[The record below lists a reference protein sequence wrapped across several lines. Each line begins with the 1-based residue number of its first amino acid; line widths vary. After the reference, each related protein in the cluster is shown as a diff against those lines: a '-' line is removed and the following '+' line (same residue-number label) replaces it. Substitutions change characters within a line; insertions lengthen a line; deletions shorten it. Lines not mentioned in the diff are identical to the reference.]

1 MTEHSSLHDVVRL
14 DFEHAEQYRM
24 LRELRQAFAIGAETA
39 VMQHVLVEFNL
50 SHGQL
55 EEMLMEER
63 AYPGLDV
70 HAADHALLQEALAG
84 IADAAGV
91 DAVVARLRRHIGDH
105 DARLVAFLDKAPAA
119 G

>member
-1 MTEHSSLHDVVRL
+1 MINGSSLHDVVRL
-14 DFEHAEQYRM
+14 DFEHAEQYRL
-24 LRELRQAFAIGAETA
+24 LRELRQAFETGAETA
-39 VMQHVLVEFNL
+39 ALREVVAGFNG
-50 SHGQL
+50 SHAQL

-70 HAADHALLQEALAG
+70 HAADHALLQDALAG